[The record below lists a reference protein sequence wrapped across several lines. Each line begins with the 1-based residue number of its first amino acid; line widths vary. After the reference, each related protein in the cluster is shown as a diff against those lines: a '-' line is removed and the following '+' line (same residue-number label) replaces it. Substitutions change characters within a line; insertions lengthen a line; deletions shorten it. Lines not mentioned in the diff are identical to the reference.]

1 MLEHLKGYVEDSACE
16 EALLLF
22 REVQHKGL
30 TGDKVTMVSLLLA
43 CTHLGALEV
52 GIWLHAYIMKK
63 NIEVDVGLGMALVD
77 TYAKCDSIINGVTV
91 FEELARERCYDFDS
105 IDCWPCN
112 VRTRK

>member
-30 TGDKVTMVSLLLA
+30 TGDKVTMSLLLA

-52 GIWLHAYIMKK
+52 GMWLHPYIMKK

-77 TYAKCDSIINGVTV
+77 TYAKCGSIING
-91 FEELARERCYDFDS
+91 ERCYDFDS
-105 IDCWPCN
+105 IDCCPCN